1 MYLMYIDLSKEMSLT
16 TKSSKR
22 HNKNELASK
31 LYDAILK
38 FKPIA
43 GFKLIGHITIHTF
56 EMTRRI
62 DMFGFRDFYYKLRQ
76 YLISRQYDSPYFAK
90 KLKSFPRDVM
100 AQWKT
105 YSNDSKKNS
114 TSKRYR
120 FKNKT
125 FKMKFFPTVSV
136 GYGISF
142 IPYYINE
149 IGTIKI
155 IVDPSL
161 LVASK
166 NKGFDPSTYN
176 YISISER
183 DKDFWNEVQFYITKI
198 LSSWHIL
205 GLGLDNFT
213 RWRITRVD
221 FTANIMVDSHY
232 NIKILLYYY
241 RRTIKRRNYM
251 NNSYII
257 PGQNEQSAECKNA
270 SQIFTIYNKTYEQ
283 SVRYGRYLGYNIMRF
298 ECKFL
303 SNKIRSLEKKLMQ
316 NGKLRD
322 NFNLSKLMTVL
333 SQEAPFIMYN
343 EINNVFA
350 DGDYYSRKAF
360 KKKLKKINSHED
372 TKKEMVEIVEKI
384 SSFTSYNRIKEFLT
398 LYSKSH
404 NSNGIYYRINILQ
417 SNGISPILLD
427 DDHSHRFNML
437 PSIKTVFLSAIIN
450 GFKYETS
457 KELMFIESK
466 VYRS

>member
-1 MYLMYIDLSKEMSLT
+1 MCIDLSKEMSLT
-16 TKSSKR
+16 TKPDKR
-22 HNKNELASK
+22 HKKSELTSV

-76 YLISRQYDSPYFAK
+76 YLISRQYDSPYFSK

-100 AQWKT
+100 AQCKS
-105 YSNDSKKNS
+105 YSNDTKKNS
-114 TSKRYR
+114 MSKRYR
-120 FKNKT
+120 LKNKT
-125 FKMKFFPTVSV
+125 LRVKFFPTVSV

-142 IPYYINE
+142 MPYYINE

-155 IVDPSL
+155 IVDPAL
-161 LVASK
+161 LIASK
-166 NKGFDPSTYN
+166 KKGFDPNTYN

-183 DKDFWNEVQFYITKI
+183 DKNFWNDVQSYITKI
-198 LSSWHIL
+198 LSSWCIL
-205 GLGLDNFT
+205 GLGLDKFT

-221 FTANIMVDSHY
+221 FTSNIMVDSHY
-232 NIKILLYYY
+232 NIKTLLYYY

-257 PGQNEQSAECKNA
+257 PGQDEQSAECKNA
-270 SQIFTIYNKTYEQ
+270 SEIFTIYNKTYEQ
-283 SVRYGRYLGYNIMRF
+283 NVRYGRYLGYNIMRF

-303 SNKIRSLEKKLMQ
+303 SKKIRLIEKKLIQ
-316 NGKLRD
+316 DGKLRD
-322 NFNLSKLMTVL
+322 DFNLSMLLTIL

-360 KKKLKKINSHED
+360 KKKLKKMNSHED
-372 TKKEMVEIVEKI
+372 TKKEMIEIAEKI
-384 SSFTSYNRIKEFLT
+384 SSFTSYNRIKEFLI

-404 NSNGIYYRINILQ
+404 HSNGIYYRINMLQ

-427 DDHSHRFNML
+427 EDHTHRFNML
-437 PSIKTVFLSAIIN
+437 PSVKTVFLSAIIN
-450 GFKYETS
+450 GFIHETS
-457 KELMFIESK
+457 KELMFIESMA
-466 VYRS
+466 YRS

>member
-1 MYLMYIDLSKEMSLT
+1 MYIDITKEVPLT

-22 HNKNELASK
+22 HKKNSLASL
-31 LYDAILK
+31 LYDALLQ

-43 GFKLIGHITIHTF
+43 GFKLVGKITIHTF

-100 AQWKT
+100 AQCKS
-105 YSNDSKKNS
+105 YSSNQKNS
-114 TSKRYR
+114 SSKRYR

-125 FKMKFFPTVSV
+125 IKVKFFPTVSV

-142 IPYYINE
+142 MPYYINE

-155 IVDPSL
+155 IVDPAL

-166 NKGFDPSTYN
+166 KKGFDPNTYN

-183 DKDFWNEVQFYITKI
+183 DKDFWKEVQSYVIKI
-198 LSSWHIL
+198 LSSWCIL

-221 FTANIMVDSHY
+221 FTANILVDSHY
-232 NIKILLYYY
+232 NIKTLLYYY
-241 RRTIKRRNYM
+241 RRTIKHRNYK
-251 NNSYII
+251 NNSYRI
-257 PGQNEQSAECKNA
+257 PGQDEQSAECKNA

-303 SNKIRSLEKKLMQ
+303 SHKIRLIEKRLMQ
-316 NGKLRD
+316 DGKLRND
-322 NFNLSKLMTVL
+322 FNLAALLTVL
-333 SQEAPFIMYN
+333 SQEAPFIMYK
-343 EINNVFA
+343 EIDNIFA

-360 KKKLKKINSHED
+360 KKRLKKMNNHDE
-372 TKKEMVEIVEKI
+372 TKQELIEITDMI
-384 SSFTSYNRIKEFLT
+384 SSFSSYNKIKEFLS

-404 NSNGIYYRINILQ
+404 NSNAIYYKINVLQ

-427 DDHSHRFNML
+427 DGHTNRFNML
-437 PSIKTVFLSAIIN
+437 PSIKTVFLSAILN
-450 GFKYETS
+450 GFKYEIS
-457 KELMFIESK
+457 KELEFIESIA
-466 VYRS
+466 YRS

>member
-1 MYLMYIDLSKEMSLT
+1 MYIDITKEVPLT

-22 HNKNELASK
+22 HKKNSLASL
-31 LYDAILK
+31 LYDALLQ

-43 GFKLIGHITIHTF
+43 GFKLVGKITIHTF

-100 AQWKT
+100 AQCKS
-105 YSNDSKKNS
+105 YSSNQKNS
-114 TSKRYR
+114 SSKRYR
-120 FKNKT
+120 LKNKT
-125 FKMKFFPTVSV
+125 FKVKFFPTVSV

-142 IPYYINE
+142 MPYYINE

-155 IVDPSL
+155 IVDPAL
-161 LVASK
+161 LIASK
-166 NKGFDPSTYN
+166 KKGFDHNTYN

-183 DKDFWNEVQFYITKI
+183 DKIFWNEVQSYVTKI
-198 LSSWHIL
+198 LSSWCIL
-205 GLGLDNFT
+205 GLGLDKFT
-213 RWRITRVD
+213 RWRVTRVD

-232 NIKILLYYY
+232 NIKTLLYYY

-257 PGQNEQSAECKNA
+257 PGQDEQSAECKNA
-270 SQIFTIYNKTYEQ
+270 SEIFTIYNKTYEQ

-303 SNKIRSLEKKLMQ
+303 SKKIRLIEKRLMQ
-316 NGKLRD
+316 DGKLQD
-322 NFNLSKLMTVL
+322 DFNLTKLLTIL
-333 SQEAPFIMYN
+333 SQESPFIMYN

-350 DGDYYSRKAF
+350 DGNYYSRKAF
-360 KKKLKKINSHED
+360 KKKLKKMNSHED
-372 TKKEMVEIVEKI
+372 TKKEMIEIAEKI
-384 SSFTSYNRIKEFLT
+384 SSFTSYNRIKEFLI

-404 NSNGIYYRINILQ
+404 HSNGIYYRINMLQ

-427 DDHSHRFNML
+427 EDHTHRFNML
-437 PSIKTVFLSAIIN
+437 PSVKTVFLSAIIN
-450 GFKYETS
+450 GFIHETS
-457 KELMFIESK
+457 KELMFIESMA
-466 VYRS
+466 YRS

>member
-1 MYLMYIDLSKEMSLT
+1 MYIDLSKEVSLT
-16 TKSSKR
+16 TKPGKR
-22 HNKNELASK
+22 HKKNELASA
-31 LYDAILK
+31 LYDAVLK

-100 AQWKT
+100 AQYKS
-105 YSNDSKKNS
+105 YSNDTKKNS
-114 TSKRYR
+114 MPKRYR
-120 FKNKT
+120 LKNKT
-125 FKMKFFPTVSV
+125 LRVKFFPTVSV

-142 IPYYINE
+142 MPYYINE

-155 IVDPSL
+155 IVDPAL
-161 LVASK
+161 LIASK
-166 NKGFDPSTYN
+166 KKGFDPNTYN

-183 DKDFWNEVQFYITKI
+183 DKIFWNEVQSYVTKI
-198 LSSWHIL
+198 LSSWCIL
-205 GLGLDNFT
+205 GLGLDKFT
-213 RWRITRVD
+213 RWGITRVD
-221 FTANIMVDSHY
+221 FTSNIMVDSHY
-232 NIKILLYYY
+232 NIKTLLYYY

-303 SNKIRSLEKKLMQ
+303 SKKIRLIEKKLIQ
-316 NGKLRD
+316 DGKLRD
-322 NFNLSKLMTVL
+322 DFNLSMLLTIL
-333 SQEAPFIMYN
+333 SQEAPFIMYT
-343 EINNVFA
+343 EIDNVFA

-360 KKKLKKINSHED
+360 KKKLKKMNSHED
-372 TKKEMVEIVEKI
+372 TKKEMIEIAEKI
-384 SSFTSYNRIKEFLT
+384 SSFTSYNRIKKFLI
-398 LYSKSH
+398 LYSNSH
-404 NSNGIYYRINILQ
+404 HSNGIYYRINMLQ

-427 DDHSHRFNML
+427 EDHTHRFNML
-437 PSIKTVFLSAIIN
+437 PSVKTVFLSAIIN
-450 GFKYETS
+450 GFIHETS
-457 KELMFIESK
+457 KELMFIESMA
-466 VYRS
+466 YRS